1 MNKIIIIITI
11 VFVQEKGIECILDD
25 LKQDSTS
32 FPYLERNW
40 KATIN
45 YRLNYIKNSSSTNNT
60 LKMWK
65 QYLVPYGHKL
75 LRDQNNYT

>member
-1 MNKIIIIITI
+1 MNKLIIIIAI
-11 VFVQEKGIECILDD
+11 VVVHEKDIECVLDE
-25 LKQDSTS
+25 LKHDSTS

-45 YRLNYIKNSSSTNNT
+45 YRLNYIKNASSTNDI

-65 QYLVPYGHKL
+65 QYLIPYGHKL
-75 LRDQNNYT
+75 VRNQNNYT